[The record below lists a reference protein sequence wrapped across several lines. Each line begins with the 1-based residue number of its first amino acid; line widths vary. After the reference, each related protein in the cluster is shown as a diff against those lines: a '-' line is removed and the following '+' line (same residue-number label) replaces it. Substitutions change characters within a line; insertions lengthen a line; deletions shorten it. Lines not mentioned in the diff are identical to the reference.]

1 MNIPLTFSVAYL
13 FLGMLL
19 TAQLWSSMAME
30 IEMAI
35 GMEEEDVQGPL
46 RFFLTI
52 IFVLAWPVVLWD
64 VVTKE

>member
-19 TAQLWSSMAME
+19 TAQLWQSMALE

-35 GMEEEDVQGPL
+35 GMEEEEVQGPL
-46 RFFLTI
+46 RLFLTI
-52 IFVLAWPVVLWD
+52 ILVLAWPVVLWD
-64 VVTKE
+64 VVSKE